1 MSDLRIDILLAGA
14 ILVVLVIAYNKW
26 QEYRLKKRG
35 DAAFGSRHADVL
47 VTATP
52 RQQNPMG
59 HERIDPVIG
68 AGADELAPIRGPH
81 STPVFGAAADGAFET
96 PVSSTHDHATDI
108 PAGAAFEQATPAA
121 VMPAPSPHDLPLDGR
136 VDAVALL
143 LPPAN
148 ETLSGAPVL
157 DTDWSGFT
165 HTISLFGEAE
175 GGWQE
180 LEAEG
185 AYQRVALG
193 LQLADR
199 KGPLPGMEL
208 AKFAESLET
217 LAHAQGCYL
226 EMASSEVILDHAASL
241 DRLCAEVDFQ
251 IALDVVALAD
261 RPFPGTRIRALAEAN
276 GMVLP
281 DDGGFKRRDSAGN
294 LWFTLKN
301 RGATPFSPEHMR
313 EFSTRGLTLALDV
326 PRAPAAA
333 FPAMRAFA
341 EALCES
347 MQGSIIDEQGRTL
360 DGPALDRVGAQLAA
374 IHSRLEASGIA
385 PGGALALRLFA

>member
-47 VTATP
+47 VTP
-52 RQQNPMG
+52 RQQNPASQ
-59 HERIDPVIG
+59 ERIEPVIG
-68 AGADELAPIRGPH
+68 AGTDELTPVRGAH
-81 STPVFGAAADGAFET
+81 STPVFSDVAADSMD
-96 PVSSTHDHATDI
+96 SSARDEAMDSPAMNT
-108 PAGAAFEQATPAA
+108 PAGAAVEQATPAA
-121 VMPAPSPHDLPLDGR
+121 RSPHDLPLDDR

-148 ETLSGAPVL
+148 ETLSGAPIL
-157 DTDWSGFT
+157 DADWSGFT
-165 HTISLFGEAE
+165 HIISLFGENE
-175 GGWQE
+175 HGWEE
-180 LEAEG
+180 LDAEG

-208 AKFAESLET
+208 AKFAESLEA
-217 LAHAQGCYL
+217 LARAQGCYL
-226 EMASSEVILDHAASL
+226 EMSSSEVILDRAASL

-251 IALDVVALAD
+251 IALDLLAPAD

-281 DDGGFKRRDSAGN
+281 DDGSFKRRDHAGN

-313 EFSTRGLTLALDV
+313 EFSTRGLTLALDAA
-326 PRAPAAA
+326 RAPRAA

-341 EALCES
+341 ETLCES
-347 MQGSIIDEQGRTL
+347 MQGNIADEQGRTL